1 MNVISNVRKG
11 LPKSLRSKLKEM
23 TARHPTLTSIIALL
37 YGLSLRTG
45 REPYIT
51 GKRVPKI
58 FVIPDICAVD
68 CALDVFVRE
77 VYERF
82 YRLREG
88 DVVIDVGAH
97 VGMFTVKA
105 AMSVGERGKV
115 VAIEPVEENLRL
127 LRKNVELHELD
138 NVVIIGRA
146 CGIERGRAKLV
157 KSELSGTHQL
167 KVVRKEPEFPVSEV
181 EVEVTTIDEVC
192 RGLGLLSIDF
202 LKIDVEGAELE
213 VLKGAEESLK
223 VTRNIAMELH
233 YEGEGE
239 EVKDYLE
246 KRGYE
251 VKVVGS
257 MLYASRR

>member
-1 MNVISNVRKG
+1 MSVISRLRES
-11 LPKSLRSKLKEM
+11 LPESWRSKLKEM
-23 TARHPTLTSIIALL
+23 TARHPALTSVIALL
-37 YGLSLRTG
+37 YGLSLRLG

-58 FVIPDICAVD
+58 FVIPDIYAVD

-127 LRKNVELHELD
+127 LRKNVELHKLN

-146 CGIERGRAKLV
+146 CSRERGRAKLV

-167 KVVRKEPEFPVSEV
+167 RAVSKEPEFPVSEV
-181 EVEVTTIDEVC
+181 EVEVTTIDDVC
-192 RGLGLLSIDF
+192 RNLGLLRIDF
-202 LKIDVEGAELE
+202 LKIDVEGAELK
-213 VLKGAEESLK
+213 VLRGAEEGLK

-233 YEGEGE
+233 YEGERE

-246 KRGYE
+246 KRGFE
-251 VKVVGS
+251 VKIVGS

>member
-1 MNVISNVRKG
+1 MSIAQSLRKG
-11 LPKSLRSKLKEM
+11 LPKGWRSKLKEM
-23 TARHPTLTSIIALL
+23 TARYPTLTSAIALL

-58 FVIPDICAVD
+58 FVVPDIYAVD
-68 CALDVFVRE
+68 CALDVFVRK

-115 VAIEPVEENLRL
+115 VAIEPVEENVRL

-138 NVVIIGRA
+138 NVVIIGKA
-146 CGIERGRAKLV
+146 CGRER
-157 KSELSGTHQL
+157 
-167 KVVRKEPEFPVSEV
+167 
-181 EVEVTTIDEVC
+181 
-192 RGLGLLSIDF
+192 
-202 LKIDVEGAELE
+202 
-213 VLKGAEESLK
+213 KGK
-223 VTRNIAMELH
+223 T
-233 YEGEGE
+233 G
-239 EVKDYLE
+239 
-246 KRGYE
+246 
-251 VKVVGS
+251 
-257 MLYASRR
+257 

>member
-1 MNVISNVRKG
+1 MSVISRLREC
-11 LPKSLRSKLKEM
+11 LPESWRSKLKEM
-23 TARHPTLTSIIALL
+23 TARHPALTSVIALL
-37 YGLSLRTG
+37 YGLSLRLG

-58 FVIPDICAVD
+58 FVIPDIYAVD

-127 LRKNVELHELD
+127 LRKNVELHKLN

-146 CGIERGRAKLV
+146 CSRERGRAKLV

-167 KVVRKEPEFPVSEV
+167 RAVSKEPEFPVSEV
-181 EVEVTTIDEVC
+181 EVEVTTIDDVC
-192 RGLGLLSIDF
+192 RNLGLLRIDF
-202 LKIDVEGAELE
+202 LKIDVEGAELK
-213 VLKGAEESLK
+213 VLRGAEEGLK

-233 YEGEGE
+233 YEGERE

-246 KRGYE
+246 KRGFE
-251 VKVVGS
+251 VKIVGS